1 MATLSQ
7 PAATLALPRPGVL
20 AVAQRVIHLEG
31 AAGLFSGASATF
43 LRQGLYSSTRLG
55 IYEILKNALEEPS
68 ESGEAKKGFPLHK
81 KVTAGLFSGAIGA
94 AVGNPADLAM
104 VRMQVTDLVTLDCP
118 PPIVES
124 LLRRW
129 RGLG

>member
-7 PAATLALPRPGVL
+7 PPAALALPRPGVL
-20 AVAQRVIHLEG
+20 AIAHRVVELEG
-31 AAGLFSGASATF
+31 FAGLFSGASATV

-68 ESGEAKKGFPLHK
+68 ESGEAKKGFPLYK

-104 VRMQVTDLVTLDCP
+104 VRMQVTDIVTLKRAP
-118 PPIVES
+118 
-124 LLRRW
+124 
-129 RGLG
+129 GG